1 MSVAVRINVKS
12 GVYIRDPQ
20 DTKIG
25 KKIIKYG
32 IILIDELGIE
42 EFTFKKLAQRM
53 DSTEASI
60 YRYFKNKNLLLL
72 YLLTYYWEW
81 MRFRI
86 DFNAMN
92 VEDPERRLRI
102 VVKTI
107 VDTIRLSTP
116 AEYIERDALH
126 RIVITEGSKALHVK
140 QVDEENEKG
149 FFAIYK
155 ALNRKIA
162 AIIQAVNPDF
172 PYPVAFANTLLQM
185 GNNHLFFATHL
196 PSLTEVSAEKDGS
209 VEVGLERL
217 MNCLVNMIKN
227 YTK

>member
-12 GVYIRDPQ
+12 EIYIRDPQ

-32 IILIDELGIE
+32 IVLIDELGIE
-42 EFTFKKLAQRM
+42 EFTFKKLAERM
-53 DSTEASI
+53 ESTEASV

-92 VEDPERRLRI
+92 VENPERRLRI

-116 AEYIERDALH
+116 ADYIDRDALH
-126 RIVITEGSKALHVK
+126 RIVITEGSKTLHIK
-140 QVDEENEKG
+140 QIDEENEKG

-155 ALNRKIA
+155 ALNKKIA
-162 AIIQAVNPDF
+162 DIIQAVNPNF
-172 PYPVAFANTLLQM
+172 PYPISFANTLLQM

-196 PSLTEVSAEKDGS
+196 PSLTEVNTENDDTIEIG
-209 VEVGLERL
+209 VERL
-217 MNCLVNMIKN
+217 MNCLVDMIKN
-227 YTK
+227 YE